1 MSESLLQVEQW
12 DEIKD
17 KAQKM
22 LPDYWNAK
30 LDVSDTRQWTANQD
44 KAFLELATRIFGEG
58 VAQTWASNMFINDIE
73 EPAQM
78 IADEAARAFL
88 RQYSSDLSVL
98 EAEIPV
104 YADDKVMPLT
114 TIREEE
120 FVDLIDALNL
130 ITENDWTSYNTIGDS
145 LRRNRVKLATDLAL
159 GNRND
164 IELRPL

>member
-1 MSESLLQVEQW
+1 
-12 DEIKD
+12 
-17 KAQKM
+17 
-22 LPDYWNAK
+22 
-30 LDVSDTRQWTANQD
+30 
-44 KAFLELATRIFGEG
+44 
-58 VAQTWASNMFINDIE
+58 
-73 EPAQM
+73 
-78 IADEAARAFL
+78 
-88 RQYSSDLSVL
+88 
-98 EAEIPV
+98 
-104 YADDKVMPLT
+104 MPLT